1 MGRAAAD
8 DRSRGKSYSNTK
20 RGNAARREVQ
30 SASIAALRAARLQC
44 QAFLLGFQRGDSL
57 LRKRIP
63 PLIRAALH
71 ALLSP
76 SRPTGATQSL
86 QTSLETESPKIR
98 RASSSILLRCKDCK
112 GINHVNSTAFPRR
125 FQTPT
130 IFPSRRILG
139 RTIPASVNTPRRA
152 SSGRNG
158 FDRFSYPSISGS
170 KPARNRQRD
179 SLQMLLQKNS
189 RRMERFS

>member
-1 MGRAAAD
+1 MIGAEANRIA
-8 DRSRGKSYSNTK
+8 TL
-20 RGNAARREVQ
+20 NAAMPRAGKCNRL
-30 SASIAALRAARLQC
+30 SIAALRAARLQYPKPP
-44 QAFLLGFQRGDSL
+44 FSGGVPKGDSL
-57 LRKRIP
+57 FVKRIT
-63 PLIRAALH
+63 PLTRAALH

-130 IFPSRRILG
+130 IFPSSRMLG
-139 RTIPASVNTPRRA
+139 LTIPASVNTPRRT
-152 SSGRNG
+152 SSGTG
-158 FDRFSYPSISGS
+158 LTASYTRASADQSQ
-170 KPARNRQRD
+170 QRESAAGQVAD
-179 SLQMLLQKNS
+179 NIDIA
-189 RRMERFS
+189 

>member
-1 MGRAAAD
+1 M
-8 DRSRGKSYSNTK
+8 
-20 RGNAARREVQ
+20 
-30 SASIAALRAARLQC
+30 
-44 QAFLLGFQRGDSL
+44 
-57 LRKRIP
+57 RKRIP

-86 QTSLETESPKIR
+86 QTSLETESPKVR

-158 FDRFSYPSISGS
+158 ASPGGIHPGGASLHSGDRNQCHGGLLQRRFRLPEGPGGQTRGYD
-170 KPARNRQRD
+170 RQRLGLGGFHEGFFPGIG
-179 SLQMLLQKNS
+179 SV
-189 RRMERFS
+189 REG